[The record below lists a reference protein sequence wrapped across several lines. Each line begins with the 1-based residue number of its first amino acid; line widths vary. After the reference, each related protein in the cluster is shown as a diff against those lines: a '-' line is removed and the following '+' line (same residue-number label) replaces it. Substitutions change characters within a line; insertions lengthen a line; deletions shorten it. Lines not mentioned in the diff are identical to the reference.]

1 MHKPLI
7 AIAFSGLLAAAPFA
21 LADEHSR
28 IDHFEAL
35 PSETLVQAVA
45 NFTSHNAHLAAILE
59 QETLSMDDLNAVH
72 ELTYTLEVAL
82 EKLHTDLAAL
92 ADTLEEVHI
101 ASETG
106 DVDGVRAN
114 GEAYLKTAWTVIR

>member
-7 AIAFSGLLAAAPFA
+7 AMAFSGLLVVAPFT
-21 LADEHSR
+21 LAHDESR

-35 PSETLVQAVA
+35 PSETLVQAVD
-45 NFTSHNAHLAAILE
+45 NFTTHNVHLAAILE

-92 ADTLEEVHI
+92 ADTLEAVHV

-106 DVDGVRAN
+106 DIDGVRVN
-114 GEAYLKTAWTVIR
+114 GDAYLKTAWSVMR